1 MSESLR
7 EQIPWRMITKPALHR
22 MKANLPANLSDK
34 VNGYIDPVIVWWI
47 YESSAQ
53 VRLVMPCGGFSE
65 RFARAMMARMAAGK
79 EHGPHGLKDRLYRRC
94 GPQTAITFTG
104 GAQVQS
110 MPRPPFP
117 RKQRSSDPVGCL
129 VWREQSR
136 GNRSLPSVKH
146 QQQKGHS
153 RLSHEVRPKYVR
165 ENQPEV
171 LPVFALP
178 PGSFLLFHLALFV
191 PRYGSLQ
198 SLPGDSSSARRGLA
212 D

>member
-1 MSESLR
+1 
-7 EQIPWRMITKPALHR
+7 MITKPALHR

-104 GAQVQS
+104 GGA
-110 MPRPPFP
+110 
-117 RKQRSSDPVGCL
+117 
-129 VWREQSR
+129 
-136 GNRSLPSVKH
+136 
-146 QQQKGHS
+146 
-153 RLSHEVRPKYVR
+153 
-165 ENQPEV
+165 
-171 LPVFALP
+171 
-178 PGSFLLFHLALFV
+178 GSIHATPTISKKTAV
-191 PRYGSLQ
+191 
-198 SLPGDSSSARRGLA
+198 
-212 D
+212 